1 MVMWMIPKYDEMYK
15 ALLESISDKK
25 EYKTGK
31 YRDKVAQLMNISDE
45 ERGILLDSGGGK
57 KYNTTLNWTTVY
69 LKKAKLIEAPK
80 RGVIKITQRGLD
92 LLATNPS
99 VVDNNTLKNYEEFR
113 EFLNPKENKETQN
126 IKENN
131 FENETPQDV
140 FETSFNKINGIL
152 QEEILEEVMRKDP
165 YFFEN
170 LVVKLL
176 QKMGYGTLRN
186 SGVVTKKSNDEGI
199 DGIVNQDKLGFDSI
213 YIQAKK
219 WDKDSTVSRP
229 EIQKFVGAL
238 AGQGATKGLFITTA
252 RFSDGAREYSQKQH
266 TTKIVLIDGMEL
278 AKLMIEYN
286 LGVSVEKVYEIK
298 KVDSDF
304 FEELN

>member
-1 MVMWMIPKYDEMYK
+1 MIPRYNEMYK
-15 ALLESISDKK
+15 ELLNSIIDRK
-25 EYKTGK
+25 EYKFK
-31 YRDKVAQLMNISDE
+31 EIKDKVATILNISDE
-45 ERGILLDSGGGK
+45 ERQEKLSSGSK
-57 KYNTTLNWTTVY
+57 KFDYRLNWTCTY
-69 LKKAKLIEAPK
+69 LKRAKLVENTE
-80 RGVIKITQRGLD
+80 RGVIRITQRGLD
-92 LLATNPS
+92 LLATNPA
-99 VVDNNTLKNYEEFR
+99 VIDNNTLKNYEEFR
-113 EFLNPKENKETQN
+113 EFLNLKGNKETQD
-126 IKENN
+126 IKENIA
-131 FENETPQDV
+131 EEQTPQDV
-140 FETSFNKINGIL
+140 LETSFEKINEIL
-152 QEEILEEVMRKDP
+152 QEEVLEEVMRKDP

-186 SGVVTKKSNDEGI
+186 SGIVTKKSNDEGI

-286 LGVSVEKVYEIK
+286 LGVSVEKIYEIK
-298 KVDSDF
+298 KIDSDF
-304 FEELN
+304 FEESD

>member
-1 MVMWMIPKYDEMYK
+1 MIPRYNEMYK
-15 ALLESISDKK
+15 ELLNSIIDRK
-25 EYKTGK
+25 EYKFK
-31 YRDKVAQLMNISDE
+31 EIKDKVATILNISDE
-45 ERGILLDSGGGK
+45 ERQEKLSSGSK
-57 KYNTTLNWTTVY
+57 KFDYRLNWTCTY
-69 LKKAKLIEAPK
+69 LKRAKLVENTE
-80 RGVIKITQRGLD
+80 RGVIRITQRGLD
-92 LLATNPS
+92 LLATNPA
-99 VVDNNTLKNYEEFR
+99 VIDNNTLKNYEEFR
-113 EFLNPKENKETQN
+113 EFLNLKGNKETQD
-126 IKENN
+126 IKENIV
-131 FENETPQDV
+131 EEQTPQDV
-140 FETSFNKINGIL
+140 LETSFEKINEIL
-152 QEEILEEVMRKDP
+152 QEEVLEEVMRKDP

-186 SGVVTKKSNDEGI
+186 SGIVTKKSNDEGI

-286 LGVSVEKVYEIK
+286 LGVSVEKIYEIK
-298 KVDSDF
+298 KIDSDF
-304 FEELN
+304 FEESD